1 MPPDA
6 TVSRVRRS
14 PPRPPVLIA
23 GAAAVCA
30 IVAVLAFAVLGL
42 GDSGTSSAK
51 TSTSSAAAPAPA
63 PASTA
68 RMRPRRTAPAQAP
81 AVSPAETQV
90 AVINGT
96 GTAGLAHRLAASLQ
110 QSGYSQATPLDGVPP
125 GTRQTTV
132 VQYTSGHHAEASGVA
147 RALGVSQVQP
157 IEASVSPLVGAST
170 VVVVAGL
177 NSATPAGSAEADAR
191 LRKQRRLR
199 IRRRRGRRHTRIRGG
214 GRSALFVLQRS
225 GSLTAER

>member
-1 MPPDA
+1 MPSDA

-14 PPRPPVLIA
+14 PPRPAVVVA
-23 GAAAVCA
+23 GAVAACA
-30 IVAVLAFAVLGL
+30 IVAILAFAVLGL

-51 TSTSSAAAPAPA
+51 TSSVSTGTSHAGKHDSQTSARHHAVH
-63 PASTA
+63 TA
-68 RMRPRRTAPAQAP
+68 T
-81 AVSPAETQV
+81 VGPAETQV

-132 VQYTSGHHAEASGVA
+132 VQYTSGHRAEASSVA
-147 RALGVSQVQP
+147 RSLGVSQVQP
-157 IEASVSPLVGAST
+157 IEASVAPLVGSST

-177 NSATPAGSAEADAR
+177 NSATTAGATEASGGAPEATAGSTSEEAVGGGASESAAGAEAPPSSSNEA
-191 LRKQRRLR
+191 
-199 IRRRRGRRHTRIRGG
+199 
-214 GRSALFVLQRS
+214 AP
-225 GSLTAER
+225 

>member
-1 MPPDA
+1 MPSDA

-14 PPRPPVLIA
+14 PQRPAVLIA
-23 GAAAVCA
+23 GAAAACA

-51 TSTSSAAAPAPA
+51 TSSVSGTTGAAGKHGSQAAARHHAV
-63 PASTA
+63 
-68 RMRPRRTAPAQAP
+68 RTAT
-81 AVSPAETQV
+81 VGPAETQV

-132 VQYTSGHHAEASGVA
+132 VQYTSGHRAEASGVA
-147 RALGVSQVQP
+147 RSLGVSQVQP
-157 IEASVSPLVGAST
+157 IEPSVSSLVGSST

-177 NSATPAGSAEADAR
+177 NSATTAGTAEGSAGAPETSGAATSEEAA
-191 LRKQRRLR
+191 
-199 IRRRRGRRHTRIRGG
+199 GG
-214 GRSALFVLQRS
+214 SSSEPAAG
-225 GSLTAER
+225 AETPSSSSNEAAP

>member
-6 TVSRVRRS
+6 TVNRVRRS
-14 PPRPPVLIA
+14 PSRPAVLVA
-23 GAAAVCA
+23 GAGVLCA
-30 IVAVLAFAVLGL
+30 IVAVLAFAVAGI

-51 TSTSSAAAPAPA
+51 TSSSSARASGTVKHRSHASAPHH
-63 PASTA
+63 S
-68 RMRPRRTAPAQAP
+68 AQV
-81 AVSPAETQV
+81 AVLSPAETQV

-132 VQYTSGHHAEASGVA
+132 VQYTSGHRAEASGVA
-147 RALGVSQVQP
+147 RSLGVSQVQP
-157 IEASVSPLVGAST
+157 IEASVSQLVGSST

-177 NSATPAGSAEADAR
+177 NSATAAGSAEASGTAPEATAGATSEDA
-191 LRKQRRLR
+191 
-199 IRRRRGRRHTRIRGG
+199 GAGG
-214 GRSALFVLQRS
+214 SSESAAGAGAPS
-225 GSLTAER
+225 SSSNEAAP